1 MSSSGLQIHEAT
13 RKDVPLILSFIKGL
27 AEYERLSRE
36 VVANEKILRQTLF
49 GKRSYAEVVIAR
61 YRGKPA
67 GFALFFHN
75 YSTFLSRPG
84 IYLED
89 LFVWPEYRNKGIGR
103 ALLVHLAK
111 LAQKRKCG
119 RLEWAVLNWNE
130 PAIKFYK
137 KLGAV
142 PMNEWTVFRV
152 AGDAL
157 GKLATT

>member
-1 MSSSGLQIHEAT
+1 MSSSGLRIKEAT

-49 GKRSYAEVVIAR
+49 GKRAYAEVVIAR

-75 YSTFLSRPG
+75 YSTFLGRPG

-142 PMNEWTVFRV
+142 PMSEWTVFRV
-152 AGDAL
+152 AGEAL
-157 GKLATT
+157 EKLATT

>member
-1 MSSSGLQIHEAT
+1 MSSSVVQIKKAT
-13 RKDVPLILSFIKGL
+13 RKDIPLILAFIKGL
-27 AEYERLSRE
+27 AEYERLSHD
-36 VVANEKILRQTLF
+36 VVADEKTLRQTLF
-49 GKRSYAEVVIAR
+49 SKRVYAEVIIAR
-61 YRGKPA
+61 YGGKPA

-75 YSTFLSRPG
+75 YSTFLGRPG

-142 PMNEWTVFRV
+142 PMSEWTVFRV
-152 AGDAL
+152 AGEAL
-157 GKLATT
+157 EKLATT